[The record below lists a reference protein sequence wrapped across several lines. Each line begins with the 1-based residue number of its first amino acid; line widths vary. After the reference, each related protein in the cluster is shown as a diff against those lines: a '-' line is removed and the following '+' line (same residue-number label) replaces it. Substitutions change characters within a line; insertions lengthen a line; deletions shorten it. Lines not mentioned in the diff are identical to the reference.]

1 MPFTT
6 VVAVDLLESNI
17 NMLRSAF
24 RELSNSTAMLQLTP
38 RLELVNAAASDD
50 ASKALFVPKR
60 IAQAGVESVS
70 ASKTGRSAGFS
81 RMLSTTVDQ
90 LSEQLNL
97 ATIDILS
104 VDVSP
109 WSFPEAAGLLQIAI
123 VCTELINVPNAA
135 PSSCYYTP
143 GPDLTLTLTLT
154 MTLTLAFK

>member
-1 MPFTT
+1 MPVPFTT

-81 RMLSTTVDQ
+81 RMLSTTVDR
-90 LSEQLNL
+90 LQLNL